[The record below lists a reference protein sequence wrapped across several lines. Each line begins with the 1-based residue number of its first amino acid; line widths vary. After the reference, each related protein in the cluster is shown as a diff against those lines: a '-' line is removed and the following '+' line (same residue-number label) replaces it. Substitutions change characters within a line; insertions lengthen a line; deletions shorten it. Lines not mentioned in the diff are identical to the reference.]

1 MKRSGIDQIE
11 YIIRDYSNIDEFLY
25 EQNKQKQGNS
35 QKVKYNYYYSYL
47 IKSILYSLMEAKSIF
62 LGKNQELNLKF
73 Y

>member
-25 EQNKQKQGNS
+25 EQNKQQQGNS

-47 IKSILYSLMEAKSIF
+47 IKLILYSLMEAKSIF

>member
-62 LGKNQELNLKF
+62 LGKNQEVNLKF